1 MRPAVLCAVAFGWA
15 GLACAPHPY
24 YAPMSNGAKLGEA
37 LAFAAAAAAVQAAQT
52 VAEQNARNS
61 APVTHAG
68 GLGVSPGCDNQ
79 GQYGCVSVTAWPS
92 ASDAP
97 RPAPPSQ
104 EMSDEEARDYVLGYI
119 NGVRKLNGVERLVR
133 DESLDAFAQAGS
145 NELAL
150 DHRPSQH
157 MTDHA
162 RDLAPGSAEI
172 QGAPDGSPAGP
183 LQDQIA
189 AILLRFTGEGS
200 GGVHHDAILRPEW
213 RKLGV
218 GLGKSAGRMY
228 FTVDF
233 ST

>member
-1 MRPAVLCAVAFGWA
+1 MRLAISCAVAVA
-15 GLACAPHPY
+15 CAAVACAPNPY

-37 LAFAAAAAAVQAAQT
+37 LAFATAAVAAQAAQSI
-52 VAEQNARNS
+52 AEQNARNS

-68 GLGVSPGCDNQ
+68 GVGVSPNCDNQ
-79 GQYGCVSVTAWPS
+79 GQYGCVSVAAWPS
-92 ASDAP
+92 AGDVP
-97 RPAPPSQ
+97 RPAPSSP

-133 DESLDAFAQAGS
+133 DPSLDVFAQAGS
-145 NELAL
+145 DELAL
-150 DHRPSQH
+150 DHRPNQH
-157 MTDHA
+157 MADRA
-162 RDLAPGSAEI
+162 RDLPAGSAEI
-172 QGAPDGSPAGP
+172 QGAPEGSPAGP
-183 LQDQIA
+183 LEDQIA

-200 GGVHHDAILRPEW
+200 GGVHHDAILRSEW

-218 GLGKSAGRMY
+218 GIGKSAGRMY